1 MSSRSSRGSEK
12 KPFGFGVVLA
22 TMIAPVPSV
31 ADIMKRNLTDSCV
44 ISEDALDLWR
54 GDERRAWER
63 GEIIGSLTVKVCGY
77 DGRGRTD
84 GVVLL

>member
-22 TMIAPVPSV
+22 TMVARVPSV
-31 ADIMKRNLTDSCV
+31 ADMMQSSLTGSCV
-44 ISEDALDLWR
+44 MFENALDLWR

-63 GEIIGSLTVKVCGY
+63 GEIIGSLTVKVGGY